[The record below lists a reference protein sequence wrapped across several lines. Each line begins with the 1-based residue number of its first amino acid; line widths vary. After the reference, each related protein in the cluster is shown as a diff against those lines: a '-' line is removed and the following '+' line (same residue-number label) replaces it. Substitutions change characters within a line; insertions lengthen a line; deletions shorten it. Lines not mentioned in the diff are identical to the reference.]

1 MKLIYIGTS
10 IYYDVDVMAILPDV
24 IQVTGP
30 KLIMKESG
38 FILIDE
44 EENEYDYSDYSTLY
58 RTIEGGFQYS
68 NDGSIWVEPTK
79 TVSVEIEWNDNDDY
93 EKVRPKSVKVEVFD
107 GDTSIG
113 TVTLNPKNAWKKEY
127 DNVPE
132 SHKYSVKAPKVDH
145 YLLNVRETFIN
156 YNYTVDPVPDDPNNE
171 EG

>member
-1 MKLIYIGTS
+1 MKLIYVDTS

-44 EENEYDYSDYSTLY
+44 EENEYDYSEYSTLY
-58 RTIEGGFQYS
+58 RTVEGGFQYS

-79 TVSVEIEWNDNDDY
+79 SVTVEINWNDNEDY
-93 EKVRPKSVKVEVFD
+93 EKVRPKSVKVEVLD
-107 GDTSIG
+107 GETSIG
-113 TVTLNPKNAWKKEY
+113 TVTLNSKNNWTKVY

-132 SHKYSVKAPKVDH
+132 SHEYNVNAPEVDH
-145 YLLNVRETFIN
+145 YMLNIRGTLIN
-156 YNYTVDPVPDDPNNE
+156 YNYTIDPEPDE
-171 EG
+171 I